1 MFALGQ
7 VMEPSARRRFSVQ
20 IQNRVSRRVQQAC
33 MHSSQCCRTY
43 VLFLDLRAGLG
54 FSLLVDIAS
63 VESSFLLYSII
74 HFSKQA
80 LEFEIRPFS

>member
-1 MFALGQ
+1 
-7 VMEPSARRRFSVQ
+7 
-20 IQNRVSRRVQQAC
+20 

-43 VLFLDLRAGLG
+43 VLFLDLRARLG

-80 LEFEIRPFS
+80 LEFEVRPFF